1 MKLRILLALILGGL
15 LFVGCS
21 SSQQTAQQDEP
32 TEVEEGLPDW
42 YLNPPSTNNEYMY
55 AVGEATSTRRR
66 LARTNAKSNGNA
78 AIAQKIQAEVS
89 AMQKNFAEETTSGQ
103 QSNYRQVF
111 TDVSKTVAQQT
122 LRGVEIDKSHFG
134 RTQNGTQYEVL
145 LLVRMPVG
153 EAANALDQA
162 LQNTMSRDEELYTK
176 FKASKAFK
184 DMKKSIEDM
193 KDGNMPSEQ
202 N

>member
-15 LFVGCS
+15 FFVGCS

-193 KDGNMPSEQ
+193 KDGNMPSEG